1 MQHTPPADYPG
12 CPVTVLTAEESGR
25 TLRSPRWGLW
35 DSWIMLGGAII
46 LAAIVTLV
54 LHALDAPVALLLLLG
69 TLAPWVA
76 LAGWPILVTRRRGNG
91 AVIDLGIRL
100 TWRDVGI
107 GLVGGVISL
116 AVAAA
121 LAGLSTLLF
130 GEFTSSA
137 GDVAAELTEAAGR
150 PVVVLFAFLLAFG
163 APVVEELAFRGL
175 VFAGLRKHG
184 FSPAVTIALSALIF
198 ALFHLEPA
206 RILVVGGVGLVL
218 GFLRWRTGSLG
229 AGIVA
234 HCVNNLPAAVLVAAG
249 LAG

>member
-1 MQHTPPADYPG
+1 
-12 CPVTVLTAEESGR
+12 
-25 TLRSPRWGLW
+25 
-35 DSWIMLGGAII
+35 MLGGAII
-46 LAAIVTLV
+46 LVAIVTLV
-54 LHALDAPVALLLLLG
+54 LHALEAPVALLILLG

-76 LAGWPILVTRRRGNG
+76 LAGWPILATRRRGNG

>member
-1 MQHTPPADYPG
+1 VTPPKPADYPG
-12 CPVTVLTAEESGR
+12 CPVTVILAEESGR
-25 TLRSPRWGLW
+25 PLRSPRWGLW
-35 DSWIMLGGAII
+35 DAWIMLGGAIA
-46 LAAIVTLV
+46 LVALVTLV
-54 LHALDAPVALLLLLG
+54 LSAVDAPLAVLLLVG
-69 TLAPWVA
+69 TLVPWLA
-76 LAGWPILVTRRRGNG
+76 LAGWPLLATRWRGNG
-91 AVIDLGIRL
+91 PVIDLGIRL
-100 TWRDVGI
+100 TWRDVGL

-150 PVVVLFAFLLAFG
+150 PVVVLFAFMLAFG

-175 VFAGLRKHG
+175 IFAGLRKHG
-184 FSPAVTIALSALIF
+184 FGPVVTITLSALVF

-218 GFLRWRTGSLG
+218 GVLRWRTGSLG

>member
-1 MQHTPPADYPG
+1 MLAG
-12 CPVTVLTAEESGR
+12 AVLLAGVVTVA
-25 TLRSPRWGLW
+25 
-35 DSWIMLGGAII
+35 
-46 LAAIVTLV
+46 
-54 LHALDAPVALLLLLG
+54 LHLSDAPQVVTILIG
-69 TLAPWVA
+69 TLAPWVM
-76 LAGWPILVTRRRGNG
+76 LAGWPIIATRLRGNG
-91 AVIDLGIRL
+91 PFIDLGIRL

-107 GLVGGVISL
+107 GVFGGVVSL

-121 LAGLSTLLF
+121 LAGLSTLMF
-130 GEFTSSA
+130 GDFTSAA
-137 GDVAAELTEAAGR
+137 GDMAAELSDSAGR
-150 PVVVLFAFLLAFG
+150 PVVVLFAFMLAFG

-184 FSPAVTIALSALIF
+184 FRPWITIALSALVF
-198 ALFHLEPA
+198 ALFHFEPA

-229 AGIVA
+229 AGMVA

>member
-1 MQHTPPADYPG
+1 MKSSPADYPG
-12 CPVTVLTAEESGR
+12 SPVTVQIAEETGVS
-25 TLRSPRWGLW
+25 LRPVRWNLW
-35 DSWIMLGGAII
+35 DSWIMLGGALV
-46 LAAIVTLV
+46 LAAIVAIV
-54 LHALDAPVALLLLLG
+54 LHLIGAPPAVQILIG
-69 TLAPWVA
+69 TLAPWA
-76 LAGWPILVTRRRGNG
+76 MLAGWPIVATRIRGNG
-91 AVIDLGIRL
+91 PVIDLGIRL
-100 TWRDVGI
+100 TWRDAGI
-107 GLVGGVISL
+107 GLLGGGVSL

-121 LAGLSTLLF
+121 LAGLSTLIF
-130 GEFTSSA
+130 GDFTSSA
-137 GDVAAELTEAAGR
+137 GDVAAELADAAGR

-184 FSPAVTIALSALIF
+184 YSPLVTIVLSALVF
-198 ALFHLEPA
+198 SLFHFEPA

-229 AGIVA
+229 AGMVA

>member
-1 MQHTPPADYPG
+1 MPPADYPG
-12 CPVTVLTAEESGR
+12 CPVTVLAAEESGR

-35 DSWIMLGGAII
+35 DSWIMLGGAIV
-46 LAAIVTLV
+46 LVAIVTVGLN
-54 LHALDAPVALLLLLG
+54 ALDAPLAVMLLVG
-69 TLAPWVA
+69 TLVPWVA
-76 LAGWPILVTRRRGNG
+76 LAGWPIIATRRRGNG
-91 AVIDLGIRL
+91 PVIDLGTRL

-121 LAGLSTLLF
+121 LAALSTLFF

-137 GDVAAELTEAAGR
+137 GDVAAELTESAGR
-150 PVVVLFAFLLAFG
+150 PVVVLFAFMLAFG

-184 FSPAVTIALSALIF
+184 FSPWITITLSALVF

-234 HCVNNLPAAVLVAAG
+234 HVVNNLPAAVLVAAG